1 MSSSGALLMTR
12 ESTWP
17 EAVKERESVL
27 TQPSFLSVLPYKPKG
42 QNLSKDWTTNYRDGF
57 GVSDKRK
64 QRSFEASMR
73 APDAPWARGRP
84 GPRVENGKN
93 TSGCSGEVY
102 KVSNDPQIDTACQ
115 RSWLYYEDPMLI
127 VKKEGVPKISKI
139 EPTSIPGLGDASE
152 DIKYNPEQNFKRKA
166 VITKFFTATELPLP
180 GKRVFMDED
189 EAPKSYV
196 PQS

>member
-1 MSSSGALLMTR
+1 M
-12 ESTWP
+12 
-17 EAVKERESVL
+17 
-27 TQPSFLSVLPYKPKG
+27 
-42 QNLSKDWTTNYRDGF
+42 
-57 GVSDKRK
+57 
-64 QRSFEASMR
+64 
-73 APDAPWARGRP
+73 
-84 GPRVENGKN
+84 
-93 TSGCSGEVY
+93 
-102 KVSNDPQIDTACQ
+102 
-115 RSWLYYEDPMLI
+115 YYEDPMLI